1 MRKRYSPQF
10 KADTVIE
17 ALKEDLTIAQIGSD
31 KQVHPTQIHDWKA
44 HALRELH
51 TVFEPQSQCDAAL
64 KGQYEKKIH
73 ELYAEMGRLSTQLE
87 WLKKK
92 SGLESLPE

>member
-31 KQVHPTQIHDWKA
+31 KQVHPTQIHAWKA

-51 TVFEPQSQCDAAL
+51 TLFEVQSQRDAAL
-64 KGQYEKKIH
+64 KAAYEKQLH
-73 ELYAEMGRLSTQLE
+73 ELYAEIGKLTTHLE

-92 SGLESLPE
+92 SGIEALPK